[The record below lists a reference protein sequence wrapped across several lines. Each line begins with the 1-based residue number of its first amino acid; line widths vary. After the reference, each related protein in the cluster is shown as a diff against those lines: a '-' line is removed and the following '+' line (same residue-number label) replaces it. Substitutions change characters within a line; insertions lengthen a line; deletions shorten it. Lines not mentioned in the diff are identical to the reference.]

1 MKVKNAIGI
10 VGTGH
15 FLPSKIQSNEELCKN
30 ITDISPQWIIE
41 KTGIKRR
48 YHITDDE
55 TASSMAIEACK
66 NAIKNSN
73 IQNITDI
80 SLVIVASF
88 SQEYLF
94 PPMSAKIHSQL
105 GLSKDCQI
113 LDVNTNCVG
122 LVTALTIAS
131 ERMLFDLS
139 IKNALIVV
147 LKFYQNI
154 LIRKTK
160 ILLFFLVMVHLQLF

>member
-15 FLPSKIQSNEELCKN
+15 FLPSKIQTNEELCKH
-30 ITDISPQWIIE
+30 ITDISPEWIIE

-48 YHITDDE
+48 YHLANGE
-55 TASSMAIEACK
+55 TASIMAIEACK
-66 NAIKNSN
+66 NAINNSN
-73 IQNITDI
+73 IADVTDI

-88 SQEYLF
+88 SQDYLF

-139 IKNALIVV
+139 IKLMHN
-147 LKFYQNI
+147 
-154 LIRKTK
+154 
-160 ILLFFLVMVHLQLF
+160 LLEKSPNKYYVKA